1 MTNGK
6 IIVLEG
12 LDKSGKTT
20 QSKLLVDYISS
31 VTSLKAVQMNFPNYS
46 TFSGIEIHRHLKG
59 QTLYNPHALHVLFT
73 LNRYE
78 EKPVIE
84 RLIGDGSIV
93 VMNRY
98 YQSNIIYGLA
108 DGITRHEWL
117 ESLDREMP
125 QANLIIILD
134 ISVEESMSRNPNP
147 DVNEQDK
154 NYLRKVRSY
163 FIKYADAYGWKIVN
177 AGNKSKEEIHREVVK
192 IVENYRI
199 I

>member
-1 MTNGK
+1 MPNGK

-12 LDKSGKTT
+12 IDKSGKTT
-20 QSKLLVDYISS
+20 QSKLLVDYVSS
-31 VTSLKAVQMNFPNYS
+31 ATSFNAVQMNFPNYS

-84 RLIGDGSIV
+84 RLLDEGTII

-98 YQSNIIYGLA
+98 HQSNIIYGLA

-117 ESLDREMP
+117 ESLDGEMP

-134 ISVEESMSRNPNP
+134 ISVEESMSRNLNP

-154 NYLRKVRSY
+154 NYLRKVRNY
-163 FIKYADAYGWKIVN
+163 FLKYADAYGWKIVDAN
-177 AGNKSKEEIHREVVK
+177 NKSKEEIHIEVIK
-192 IVENYRI
+192 IAERYKI

>member
-12 LDKSGKTT
+12 IDKSGKTT

-31 VTSLKAVQMNFPNYS
+31 TTSFKAVQMNFPNYG
-46 TFSGIEIHRHLKG
+46 TFSGIEIYRHLKG
-59 QTLYNPHALHVLFT
+59 QTLYNPYALHVLFT

-78 EKPVIE
+78 EKPYIE
-84 RLIGDGSIV
+84 RLLDGGSII

-108 DGITRHEWL
+108 DGITRLEWL
-117 ESLDREMP
+117 ESLDGEMP

-134 ISVEESMSRNPNP
+134 ISIEESMSRNSNP

-154 NYLRKVRSY
+154 NYLRRVRSY
-163 FIKYADAYGWKIVN
+163 FLKYADAYGWKIVDAN
-177 AGNKSKEEIHREVVK
+177 NKSKEEIHKEVVK
-192 IVENYRI
+192 IAERYKI

>member
-1 MTNGK
+1 MTDGK

-12 LDKSGKTT
+12 IDKSGKTT
-20 QSKLLVDYISS
+20 QSKLLVDYVSS
-31 VTSLKAVQMNFPNYS
+31 TTSFKAVQMNFPNYS
-46 TFSGIEIHRHLKG
+46 TFSGIEIHKHLKG

-84 RLIGDGSIV
+84 RLLGEGSII

-117 ESLDREMP
+117 ESLDEEMP
-125 QANLIIILD
+125 QANLIIVLD

-154 NYLRKVRSY
+154 NYLKKVRRN

-177 AGNKSKEEIHREVVK
+177 ANNKSKEEIHREVIK
-192 IVENYRI
+192 IAERYKI

>member
-12 LDKSGKTT
+12 IDKSGKTT

-31 VTSLKAVQMNFPNYS
+31 ATSLKAVQMNFPNYS

>member
-12 LDKSGKTT
+12 IDKSGKTT

-31 VTSLKAVQMNFPNYS
+31 TTRFKAVQLNFPNYN

-78 EKPVIE
+78 EKRAIESLLDEGSVI
-84 RLIGDGSIV
+84 

-98 YQSNIIYGLA
+98 YQSNIMYGLA
-108 DGITRHEWL
+108 DGITNHEWL
-117 ESLDREMP
+117 ESLDGEMP

-163 FIKYADAYGWKIVN
+163 FIKHADTYGWKIVD
-177 AGNKSKEEIHREVVK
+177 ASNKSKEDIHREVIK
-192 IVENYRI
+192 IAGQYEI

>member
-12 LDKSGKTT
+12 IDKSGKTT

-31 VTSLKAVQMNFPNYS
+31 TTSHKAVQMNFPNYS

-59 QTLYNPHALHVLFT
+59 QTVYNPHALHVLFT

-84 RLIGDGSIV
+84 RLLDEGSII

-117 ESLDREMP
+117 ESLDGQMP

-134 ISVEESMSRNPNP
+134 ISVEESMSRNSDP
-147 DVNEQDK
+147 DVNEQDRD
-154 NYLRKVRSY
+154 YLRKVRSY
-163 FIKYADAYGWKIVN
+163 FIKYADAYGWKIVDAN
-177 AGNKSKEEIHREVVK
+177 NKSKEEIHMEVIK
-192 IVENYRI
+192 IAERYKI

>member
-12 LDKSGKTT
+12 IDKSGKTT

-31 VTSLKAVQMNFPNYS
+31 KTSFSAMQMNFPNYN
-46 TFSGIEIHRHLKG
+46 TLSGIEIHRYLKG

-84 RLIGDGSIV
+84 RLLDEGSII

-108 DGITRHEWL
+108 DGIIKREWL
-117 ESLDREMP
+117 ESLDSEMP
-125 QANLIIILD
+125 QANLTIILD

-147 DVNEQDK
+147 DVNEQEKD
-154 NYLRKVRSY
+154 YLGSVRSY
-163 FIKYADAYGWKIVN
+163 FIKYADVYGWRIIDAN
-177 AGNKSKEEIHREVVK
+177 CKSKEEVHREVIKLAERYK
-192 IVENYRI
+192 II
-199 I
+199 

>member
-20 QSKLLVDYISS
+20 QSKLLVDYVNSM
-31 VTSLKAVQMNFPNYS
+31 TSLNAVQMNFPNYS

>member
-12 LDKSGKTT
+12 IDKSGKTT
-20 QSKLLVDYISS
+20 QSKLLVDYVNSM
-31 VTSLKAVQMNFPNYS
+31 TSFNAVQMNFPNYS

-59 QTLYNPHALHVLFT
+59 KTLYNPYALHVLFT

-78 EKPVIE
+78 EKPLIE
-84 RLIGDGSIV
+84 RLLDEGSII

-117 ESLDREMP
+117 ESLDGEMP

-134 ISVEESMSRNPNP
+134 ISVEESMSRNLNP

-154 NYLRKVRSY
+154 NYLRKVRSF
-163 FIKYADAYGWKIVN
+163 FIKYADAYGWKIVD
-177 AGNKSKEEIHREVVK
+177 ASNKSKEEIHRDVVK
-192 IVENYRI
+192 IAERYKI

>member
-31 VTSLKAVQMNFPNYS
+31 ATSLKAVQMNFPNYS

-78 EKPVIE
+78 EKQAIESLLDEGSVI
-84 RLIGDGSIV
+84 

-98 YQSNIIYGLA
+98 YQSNIMYGLA
-108 DGITRHEWL
+108 DGITNHEWL
-117 ESLDREMP
+117 ESLDGEMP

>member
-31 VTSLKAVQMNFPNYS
+31 ATSLKAVQMNFPNYS
-46 TFSGIEIHRHLKG
+46 TFSGIEIYRHLKG

>member
-12 LDKSGKTT
+12 IDKSGKTT
-20 QSKLLVDYISS
+20 QSKLLVDYIN
-31 VTSLKAVQMNFPNYS
+31 TKTGHKAVQMNFPNYS

-59 QTLYNPHALHVLFT
+59 QTLYNPYALHVLFT

-84 RLIGDGSIV
+84 RILDEGSVI

-108 DGITRHEWL
+108 DGISRYEWL
-117 ESLDREMP
+117 ESLDGEMP
-125 QANLIIILD
+125 RADLIIILD
-134 ISVEESMSRNPNP
+134 MSVDESMSRNPNP
-147 DVNEQDK
+147 DVNEQEKD
-154 NYLRKVRSY
+154 YLERVRSY
-163 FIKYADAYGWKIVN
+163 FIKYAGAYGWRIIDANK
-177 AGNKSKEEIHREVVK
+177 KSKEEVHSEVIK
-192 IVENYRI
+192 IAQQYKI

>member
-31 VTSLKAVQMNFPNYS
+31 ATSLKAVQMNFPNYS

-117 ESLDREMP
+117 ESLDGEMP

-134 ISVEESMSRNPNP
+134 ISVEESMSRNLNP

-163 FIKYADAYGWKIVN
+163 FIKYADAYGWKIVDAN
-177 AGNKSKEEIHREVVK
+177 NKSKEDIHSEVIK
-192 IVENYRI
+192 IAERYKI

>member
-31 VTSLKAVQMNFPNYS
+31 ATRLKAVQMNFPNYS

-147 DVNEQDK
+147 DINEQDK
-154 NYLRKVRSY
+154 YYLRKVRSY

>member
-12 LDKSGKTT
+12 IDKSGKTT

-31 VTSLKAVQMNFPNYS
+31 ATSFKAVQMNFPKYN

-78 EKPVIE
+78 EKQAIE
-84 RLIGDGSIV
+84 RLLDEGSVI

-98 YQSNIIYGLA
+98 YQSNIMYGLA
-108 DGITRHEWL
+108 DGITNHEWL
-117 ESLDREMP
+117 ESLDGEMP

-163 FIKYADAYGWKIVN
+163 FIKYADTYDWKIVD
-177 AGNKSKEEIHREVVK
+177 ASNKSKEDIHREVIK
-192 IVENYRI
+192 IAERYEI
-199 I
+199 F

>member
-12 LDKSGKTT
+12 IDKSGKTT
-20 QSKLLVDYISS
+20 QSKLLVDYVSS
-31 VTSLKAVQMNFPNYS
+31 TTSFKTVQMNFPNYS
-46 TFSGIEIHRHLKG
+46 TISGIEIQRHLKG
-59 QTLYNPHALHVLFT
+59 LTLYNPYALHVLFT

-84 RLIGDGSIV
+84 RLLDEGSII

-108 DGITRHEWL
+108 DGITRHQWL
-117 ESLDREMP
+117 ESLDGEMP

-134 ISVEESMSRNPNP
+134 ISVEESVSRNPNP
-147 DVNEQDK
+147 DVNEQDM

-163 FIKYADAYGWKIVN
+163 FIKYADAYGWKVVN
-177 AGNKSKEEIHREVVK
+177 ASNKSKEEIHGEVIK
-192 IVENYRI
+192 IAERYKI

>member
-12 LDKSGKTT
+12 IDKSGKTT

-31 VTSLKAVQMNFPNYS
+31 TTRFKAVQLNFPNYN

-78 EKPVIE
+78 EKRAIESLLDEGSVI
-84 RLIGDGSIV
+84 

-98 YQSNIIYGLA
+98 YQSNIMYGLA
-108 DGITRHEWL
+108 DGITNHEWL
-117 ESLDREMP
+117 ESLDGEMP

-134 ISVEESMSRNPNP
+134 VSVEESMSRNPNP

-163 FIKYADAYGWKIVN
+163 FIRYADTYGWKIVD
-177 AGNKSKEEIHREVVK
+177 ASNKSKEDIHREVIK
-192 IVENYRI
+192 IAEQYEI

>member
-6 IIVLEG
+6 IMVLEG
-12 LDKSGKTT
+12 IDKSGKTT

-31 VTSLKAVQMNFPNYS
+31 TRSFKAVQMNFPNYN

-78 EKPVIE
+78 EKPAIE
-84 RLIGDGSIV
+84 RLLDEGSVI

-98 YQSNIIYGLA
+98 YQSNIMYGLA
-108 DGITRHEWL
+108 DGITNHEWL
-117 ESLDREMP
+117 ESLDGEMP

-163 FIKYADAYGWKIVN
+163 FIKYANTYNWKIVDAN
-177 AGNKSKEEIHREVVK
+177 NKSKEDIHSEVIKIAEQHEI
-192 IVENYRI
+192 I
-199 I
+199 

>member
-1 MTNGK
+1 MTTGK

-12 LDKSGKTT
+12 IDKSGKTT

-31 VTSLKAVQMNFPNYS
+31 STSLKAVQMNFPNYS

-84 RLIGDGSIV
+84 RLLYEGSII

-98 YQSNIIYGLA
+98 YQSNVIYGMA

-117 ESLDREMP
+117 ESLDGEMP
-125 QANLIIILD
+125 QPNLIIILD

-147 DVNEQDK
+147 DINEQNK
-154 NYLRKVRSY
+154 NYLKKVRRY
-163 FIKYADAYGWKIVN
+163 FVKYADAHSWKVIH
-177 AGNKSKEEIHREVVK
+177 ASNKSKEEIHREVIKLAEQYK
-192 IVENYRI
+192 II
-199 I
+199 

>member
-31 VTSLKAVQMNFPNYS
+31 ATSLKAVQMNFPNYS

-125 QANLIIILD
+125 QANLIIVLD

>member
-12 LDKSGKTT
+12 IDKSGKTT
-20 QSKLLVDYISS
+20 QSKLLVDYVSS
-31 VTSLKAVQMNFPNYS
+31 TTSFKAVQMNFPNYS

-59 QTLYNPHALHVLFT
+59 HTLYNPHALHVLFT

-84 RLIGDGSIV
+84 RLLDEGSII

-117 ESLDREMP
+117 ESLDEEMP
-125 QANLIIILD
+125 QANLIIVLD

-154 NYLRKVRSY
+154 NYLKKVRRN

-177 AGNKSKEEIHREVVK
+177 ANNKSKEEIHREVIK
-192 IVENYRI
+192 IAERYKI

>member
-12 LDKSGKTT
+12 IDKSGKTT
-20 QSKLLVDYISS
+20 QSKLLVDYVSS
-31 VTSLKAVQMNFPNYS
+31 MTKFNAVQMNFPNYS

-59 QTLYNPHALHVLFT
+59 QTIYNPYALHVLFT

-78 EKPVIE
+78 QKPVIE
-84 RLIGDGSIV
+84 RLLDEGSVI

-117 ESLDREMP
+117 ESLDVEMP
-125 QANLIIILD
+125 QANLVIILD
-134 ISVEESMSRNPNP
+134 VSAEESMSRNPNP
-147 DVNEQDK
+147 DVNEEDK
-154 NYLRKVRSY
+154 NYLKKVRSY
-163 FIKYADAYGWKIVN
+163 FNKYADAYGWKVVN
-177 AGNKSKEEIHREVVK
+177 ASNKSKEEVHMEVVK
-192 IVENYRI
+192 ISERYKI

>member
-12 LDKSGKTT
+12 IDKSGKTT
-20 QSKLLVDYISS
+20 QSKLLVDYICST
-31 VTSLKAVQMNFPNYS
+31 TSFKAVQLNFPNYN

-78 EKPVIE
+78 EKQAIE
-84 RLIGDGSIV
+84 RLLDEGSVI

-98 YQSNIIYGLA
+98 YQSNIMYGLA
-108 DGITRHEWL
+108 DGITNHEWL
-117 ESLDREMP
+117 ESLDGEMP

-163 FIKYADAYGWKIVN
+163 FIKYADTYGWKIVV
-177 AGNKSKEEIHREVVK
+177 ASNKSKEDIHREVIK
-192 IVENYRI
+192 IAEQSEI

>member
-12 LDKSGKTT
+12 IDKSGKTT
-20 QSKLLVDYISS
+20 QSKLLVDYVSS
-31 VTSLKAVQMNFPNYS
+31 MTSLKAVQMNFPNYS

-84 RLIGDGSIV
+84 RLLDEGTII

-117 ESLDREMP
+117 ESLDGEMP

-134 ISVEESMSRNPNP
+134 ISVEESMSRNLNP
-147 DVNEQDK
+147 DVNDQDK

-163 FIKYADAYGWKIVN
+163 FIKYADAYGWKIVDAN
-177 AGNKSKEEIHREVVK
+177 NKSKEDIHSEVIK
-192 IVENYRI
+192 IAERYKI

>member
-31 VTSLKAVQMNFPNYS
+31 ATSLKAVQMNFPNYS

-78 EKPVIE
+78 EKPIIE

>member
-31 VTSLKAVQMNFPNYS
+31 ATSLKAVQMNFPNYS
-46 TFSGIEIHRHLKG
+46 TFSGIEIYRHLKG

-78 EKPVIE
+78 KKPVIE

>member
-12 LDKSGKTT
+12 IDKSGKTT
-20 QSKLLVDYISS
+20 QSKLLVDH
-31 VTSLKAVQMNFPNYS
+31 VTSTTSSKAVQMNFPNYS
-46 TFSGIEIHRHLKG
+46 TLSGIEIHRHLKG
-59 QTLYNPHALHVLFT
+59 QTHYNPHALHVLFT

-84 RLIGDGSIV
+84 RLLDEGSII

-117 ESLDREMP
+117 ESLDGEMP

-134 ISVEESMSRNPNP
+134 ISVEESMSRNSNP

-163 FIKYADAYGWKIVN
+163 FIKYANAYGWKIVDAN
-177 AGNKSKEEIHREVVK
+177 NKSKEEIHGEVTK
-192 IVENYRI
+192 IAERYKI
-199 I
+199 F

>member
-12 LDKSGKTT
+12 IDKSGKTT
-20 QSKLLVDYISS
+20 QSKLLVDYVNSM
-31 VTSLKAVQMNFPNYS
+31 TSLNAVQMNFPNYS

-84 RLIGDGSIV
+84 RLLDEGMII

-117 ESLDREMP
+117 ESLDGEMP

-134 ISVEESMSRNPNP
+134 ISVEESMSRNLNP

-163 FIKYADAYGWKIVN
+163 FIRYADAYGWKIVDAN
-177 AGNKSKEEIHREVVK
+177 NKSKEDIHSEVIK
-192 IVENYRI
+192 IAERYKI

>member
-31 VTSLKAVQMNFPNYS
+31 ATSLKAVQMNFPNYS

-59 QTLYNPHALHVLFT
+59 QTLYNPHALHVLFA

-84 RLIGDGSIV
+84 RLIGDGSII

-108 DGITRHEWL
+108 DGLTRHEWL
-117 ESLDREMP
+117 ESLDGEMP

-163 FIKYADAYGWKIVN
+163 FIKYADAYGWRIVD
-177 AGNKSKEEIHREVVK
+177 ASNKSKEEIHREVVK
-192 IVENYRI
+192 IAENYRI

>member
-1 MTNGK
+1 MELLDMNG
-6 IIVLEG
+6 LNPSTERCH
-12 LDKSGKTT
+12 KT
-20 QSKLLVDYISS
+20 
-31 VTSLKAVQMNFPNYS
+31 
-46 TFSGIEIHRHLKG
+46 
-59 QTLYNPHALHVLFT
+59 
-73 LNRYE
+73 
-78 EKPVIE
+78 
-84 RLIGDGSIV
+84 
-93 VMNRY
+93 
-98 YQSNIIYGLA
+98 
-108 DGITRHEWL
+108 
-117 ESLDREMP
+117 
-125 QANLIIILD
+125 NLIIILD

>member
-12 LDKSGKTT
+12 IDKSGKTT

-31 VTSLKAVQMNFPNYS
+31 TTSFKAVQMNFPNYN

-59 QTLYNPHALHVLFT
+59 QTRYNPHALHVLFT

-78 EKPVIE
+78 EKQAIESLLDEGSVI
-84 RLIGDGSIV
+84 

-98 YQSNIIYGLA
+98 YQSNIMYGLA
-108 DGITRHEWL
+108 DGITNHEWL
-117 ESLDREMP
+117 ESLDGEMP

-154 NYLRKVRSY
+154 NYLRKVRNY
-163 FIKYADAYGWKIVN
+163 FIKYADNYGWKIVDAN
-177 AGNKSKEEIHREVVK
+177 NKSKEDIHREVIK
-192 IVENYRI
+192 IAGQYEI

>member
-12 LDKSGKTT
+12 IDKSGKTT
-20 QSKLLVDYISS
+20 QSRLLVDYINTK
-31 VTSLKAVQMNFPNYS
+31 TSHKAVQMNFPNYS

-59 QTLYNPHALHVLFT
+59 QTVYNPYALHVLFT

-78 EKPVIE
+78 EKPMIE
-84 RLIGDGSIV
+84 RVLDEGSTI

-108 DGITRHEWL
+108 DGISRREWL
-117 ESLDREMP
+117 ESLDGEMP

-147 DVNEQDK
+147 DVNEQEID
-154 NYLRKVRSY
+154 YLGRVRSY
-163 FIKYADAYGWKIVN
+163 FIKYADAYGWRIVDAN
-177 AGNKSKEEIHREVVK
+177 NKSKEEVHSELIK
-192 IVENYRI
+192 IAEQYKI

>member
-12 LDKSGKTT
+12 IDKSGKTT
-20 QSKLLVDYISS
+20 QSKLLVDYVSS
-31 VTSLKAVQMNFPNYS
+31 MTSLKAMQMNFPNYS

-84 RLIGDGSIV
+84 RLLDEGMII

-117 ESLDREMP
+117 ESLDGEMP

-134 ISVEESMSRNPNP
+134 ISVEESMSRNLNP

-163 FIKYADAYGWKIVN
+163 FIKYADAYGWKVVDAN
-177 AGNKSKEEIHREVVK
+177 NKSKEDIHSEVIK
-192 IVENYRI
+192 IAERYKI

>member
-6 IIVLEG
+6 IVVLEG
-12 LDKSGKTT
+12 IDKSGKTT
-20 QSKLLVDYISS
+20 QSQLLVDYVSS
-31 VTSLKAVQMNFPNYS
+31 TTSFKAVQMNFPNYS
-46 TFSGIEIHRHLKG
+46 TFSGIEIQRHLKG

-84 RLIGDGSIV
+84 RLLDEGSII

-117 ESLDREMP
+117 ESLDGEMP
-125 QANLIIILD
+125 QANLTIILD
-134 ISVEESMSRNPNP
+134 ISVEESMSRNQNP

-154 NYLRKVRSY
+154 IYLRKVRTY
-163 FIKYADAYGWKIVN
+163 FIKYADAYGWKIVD
-177 AGNKSKEEIHREVVK
+177 ASNKSKEEIHMEVIK
-192 IVENYRI
+192 IAERYKI